1 MLVYSATPE
10 DAFLVLTGRIVF
22 LFRFQ
27 SRDEATLFLAAEI
40 EDRQYQVEWEL
51 YVSRLFLCL
60 SHSFVPYS
68 VCSRISCDSR
78 SRPSCTLITIEI
90 RAALIMIRLG
100 VLCHAAQ
107 SLVRVS
113 YSSLICDTIFDRK
126 LFNTTC

>member
-10 DAFLVLTGRIVF
+10 DAFLVLTCRIVF

-68 VCSRISCDSR
+68 VCS
-78 SRPSCTLITIEI
+78 
-90 RAALIMIRLG
+90 
-100 VLCHAAQ
+100 
-107 SLVRVS
+107 
-113 YSSLICDTIFDRK
+113 
-126 LFNTTC
+126 